1 LRIINLNTDQPSHL
15 QIPLTK
21 PELVGRGKEEE
32 VTDMISR
39 PFPAQKSVFK
49 YVLAHSRTTFPNP
62 IPKILPCSLSTAFP
76 SSTSSISSQNS
87 DSTYKLTHKDWLSPN
102 EVIKIFEN
110 LKDPNSIIS
119 VWNQYSKR
127 KDYKPNEALY
137 TQVINKLAQAKN
149 FDAIEDIMHKIKLDK
164 SCRLSNDFFHNVI
177 KIYGQLA
184 GRIKKAME
192 TLFDMPKGYNCWPN
206 VKSFNL
212 VLNLLVSAK
221 VFDVVHE
228 VYLQAPMLGIEI
240 DVCSLNILIKGLCEN
255 GDLEAAFNVL
265 DEFPKQRCE
274 PNVRTFSTLMHG
286 LCKKGKVEEAFGLLE
301 RMEKEGI
308 DADTITFN
316 ILISGLRKQGKVVE
330 GLELLERMNIKGCEP
345 NAGSY
350 QEILYGLLDAE
361 KYVEGKEFMV
371 RMIGQGVDPSF
382 VSYKKLVH
390 GLCKERLLRD
400 LDWVLKQMARQG
412 FVPKMGMWVQ
422 MVQSVVSVSYS
433 FNHVSLSEIVNC
445 ENI

>member
-1 LRIINLNTDQPSHL
+1 
-15 QIPLTK
+15 
-21 PELVGRGKEEE
+21 
-32 VTDMISR
+32 MISR
-39 PFPAQKSVFK
+39 PFPSKKSVFN
-49 YVLAHSRTTFPNP
+49 YVLAHSRATIPNP
-62 IPKILPCSLSTAFP
+62 IPKILPCSLSAAFP
-76 SSTSSISSQNS
+76 SFSSSISSQNS

-110 LKDPNSIIS
+110 LRDPNSIIS

-149 FDAIEDIMHKIKLDK
+149 FDAIEDIMRKIKLDK

-221 VFDVVHE
+221 VFEVVHE

-286 LCKKGKVEEAFGLLE
+286 LCETGK
-301 RMEKEGI
+301 
-308 DADTITFN
+308 
-316 ILISGLRKQGKVVE
+316 GKVVE
-330 GLELLERMNIKGCEP
+330 GLELLERMKFKGCEP

-371 RMIGQGVDPSF
+371 RMIGEGVDPSF
-382 VSYKKLVH
+382 VSYKKLIH
-390 GLCKERLLRD
+390 GICKERLLRD

-412 FVPKMGMWVQ
+412 FVPKMGMWVE

-433 FNHVSLSEIVNC
+433 FNHVSVSKIVNC